1 MRGGAMKTFVV
12 LLRVMTAIIWSTTAA
27 LADESFLVVA
37 VPKVRPASVTM
48 ESHSELITDITAT
61 GGVAIFTSPA
71 YPGVRHISLTIRS
84 FGVYGGE
91 YYFVRTYSQHMV
103 NHGQSPWGVPGALE
117 SVSNNDLYTVE
128 FDTTQWAIFALDQ
141 STLDLEF
148 SYTVTYPSP

>member
-1 MRGGAMKTFVV
+1 MKTFVV
-12 LLRVMTAIIWSTTAA
+12 LLSAMAVMIGSSTAA
-27 LADESFLVVA
+27 LASDEFLVVA
-37 VPKVRPASVTM
+37 VPKVRPASVIM
-48 ESHSELITDITAT
+48 ESHSELITDINTI

-84 FGVYGGE
+84 FGVYSGE
-91 YYFVRTYSQHMV
+91 YYFVRTYSQHLV

-117 SVSNNDLYTVE
+117 SVSDNNLYTVE